1 MDEPRATALTPDW
14 MGRGDRLPWSWAL
27 DRIAA
32 EKNYWI
38 VSVREADG
46 FPQARPVWGVW
57 SDAASGLL
65 LSVGGGG
72 LRRAKVQK
80 ALPISIHLDSA
91 IDVVILEGVVDRFV
105 GPTELVTAELDPSI
119 VREAV
124 PGYNAK
130 YDWDFEPD
138 TTMINFVFRPHTVLG
153 WHSTPNAVEGGT
165 RWDFS

>member
-1 MDEPRATALTPDW
+1 MPEPRAVSALSPDW
-14 MGRGDRLPWSWAL
+14 MGRGERLPWSWAVE
-27 DRIAA
+27 RIEA

-38 VSVREADG
+38 VSVREDG

-57 SDAASGLL
+57 SDAAGGLL

-72 LRRAKVQK
+72 LRRADVRK

-105 GPTELVTAELDPSI
+105 GPPELVTDQLDPEI

-130 YDWDFEPD
+130 YDWDFAPD

-165 RWDFS
+165 RWTLA

>member
-1 MDEPRATALTPDW
+1 MDDPAVTALTPDW
-14 MGRGDRLPWSWAL
+14 MGRGERLPWSWAL
-27 DRIAA
+27 ERIEA

-38 VSVREADG
+38 VSVREDR

-57 SDAASGLL
+57 SEAAGALL

-72 LRRAKVQK
+72 LRRAPVRK

-91 IDVVILEGVVDRFV
+91 IEVVILEGVVDRFV
-105 GPTELVTAELDPSI
+105 GPPELVTAELDPSI

-124 PGYNAK
+124 PRYNAK

-138 TTMINFVFRPHTVLG
+138 TTMINFVFRPRAVLG
-153 WHSTPNAVEGGT
+153 WHSTPNSVEGGT
-165 RWDFS
+165 RWTFEP